1 MDVEPP
7 DRRTVVR
14 RRRHRPPVITGDD
27 IEYPPAPYTFEARVG
42 TLGFLARQL
51 RRRGMPDQARWAV
64 VFISACFVGLALLLL
79 ATLIRD
85 GRAHPPHRPP
95 LAPTPAHDGRGVR

>member
-14 RRRHRPPVITGDD
+14 RRRHRPPVITGDG

-42 TLGFLARQL
+42 TMGFLARQL
-51 RRRGMPDQARWAV
+51 RRRAMPIRPGGRSSSSVAASWAWP
-64 VFISACFVGLALLLL
+64 S
-79 ATLIRD
+79 
-85 GRAHPPHRPP
+85 
-95 LAPTPAHDGRGVR
+95 